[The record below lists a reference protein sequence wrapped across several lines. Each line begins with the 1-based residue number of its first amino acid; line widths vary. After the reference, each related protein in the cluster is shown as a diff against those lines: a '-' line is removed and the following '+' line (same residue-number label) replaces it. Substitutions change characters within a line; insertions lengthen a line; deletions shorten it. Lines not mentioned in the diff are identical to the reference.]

1 MRTLMTL
8 LGTVVF
14 GGLVHAQSAL
24 EIPDEPL
31 ARIQVVDD
39 QGQPIRTAKVHVSAS
54 MNDTRY
60 MATAPAW
67 QAVNARGV
75 CVAEGDETLRLR
87 LREVLEGRLPVE
99 LQAMIAAP
107 GYVPLYLECA
117 AKPRETMTATLAPA
131 RSFELRLL
139 TADGEPV
146 NLQMGEDLYQEHCS
160 SPLLIGS
167 VDGKPVCAVGEQ
179 QSEQSRF
186 MGAPPLCLNFGIY
199 PLGDGR
205 YRVDVPQAFTG
216 ALMLMV
222 HSPEVIRYYLR
233 TLEPDE
239 WQSGTVEVRLPK
251 PGVVMVKFD
260 LSAWHT
266 AYKDISKLS
275 LSIVPRGD
283 VKPSLIFY
291 SDAFRGRRFSGRLFV
306 ERNVAPGPYQVSLYL
321 WDEDLYQIKDSYQTI
336 LYAPWGGFVRHSEA
350 PKPFDIADY
359 RGKRQVRVQIQRAG
373 GKSVAGARYRVELTR
388 GYGQARTLQEGTLD
402 KNGALVLRNL
412 YENPADTEPSNAI
425 GYRIFVNGKFARYF
439 ALTQGDGIRDLQ
451 ITLAPQPGDP
461 AINFTATDLRTG
473 KPVELRTLRGKWVY
487 LEFWATWCGPCQTA
501 MEELKAFVE
510 KQPDSWRKQ
519 VVVLTVSVDQDKE
532 VVLPHL
538 QKRGWDKF
546 ALHAWDE
553 GQRAAQ
559 QYGVEGIPTAFLIDP
574 QGKVVWAGNPLTRQQ
589 ESLLRQIGNKGGAR

>member
-1 MRTLMTL
+1 
-8 LGTVVF
+8 
-14 GGLVHAQSAL
+14 
-24 EIPDEPL
+24 
-31 ARIQVVDD
+31 
-39 QGQPIRTAKVHVSAS
+39 
-54 MNDTRY
+54 
-60 MATAPAW
+60 
-67 QAVNARGV
+67 
-75 CVAEGDETLRLR
+75 
-87 LREVLEGRLPVE
+87 
-99 LQAMIAAP
+99 
-107 GYVPLYLECA
+107 
-117 AKPRETMTATLAPA
+117 
-131 RSFELRLL
+131 
-139 TADGEPV
+139 
-146 NLQMGEDLYQEHCS
+146 MGEDLYQEHRS

-167 VDGKPVCAVGEQ
+167 VDGAPVCALGEQ
-179 QSEQSRF
+179 QSERF
-186 MGAPPLCLNFGIY
+186 RASGAPPLCLNFGIY

-216 ALMLMV
+216 KLLLMV
-222 HSPEVIRYYLR
+222 HSPEVIRYYMR
-233 TLEPDE
+233 TLEPNE
-239 WQSGTVEVRLPK
+239 WQSGSVEVRLPK
-251 PGVVMVKFD
+251 PSTMVLEFD
-260 LSAWHT
+260 LEAWRK
-266 AYKDISKLS
+266 AYKDLS
-275 LSIVPRGD
+275 ESYLSITPQGGAQ
-283 VKPSLIFY
+283 SALAFY
-291 SDAFRGRRFSGRLFV
+291 SDAFVGRQFSGGLVV
-306 ERNVAPGPYQVSLYL
+306 ERNVAPGTYQALLYL
-321 WDEDLYQIKDSYQTI
+321 WNKDTHQTT
-336 LYAPWGGFVRHSEA
+336 LQVPEGGVVRQKIA
-350 PKPFDIADY
+350 PKPFDVADY

-412 YENPADTEPSNAI
+412 YENPADPEPSNVI

-519 VVVLTVSVDQDKE
+519 VVVLTVSIDEDKD
-532 VVLPHL
+532 VVLSHL
-538 QKRGWDKF
+538 QRRGWDKF

-559 QYGVEGIPTAFLIDP
+559 QYGVEGVPTAFLIDP

-589 ESLLRQIGNKGGAR
+589 ESLLRQIGSKGGAR

>member
-14 GGLVHAQSAL
+14 GGLVHAQSAM

-31 ARIQVVDD
+31 ARIQVVDE

-75 CVAEGDETLRLR
+75 CVVEGSETHRLR

-107 GYVPLYLECA
+107 GYVPLYLERA
-117 AKPRETMTATLAPA
+117 AKPRETMTATLTPA

-146 NLQMGEDLYQEHCS
+146 NLQMGEDLYQEHRS

-167 VDGKPVCAVGEQ
+167 ADGKPVCAVGEQ
-179 QSEQSRF
+179 QSERSRY

-222 HSPEVIRYYLR
+222 HSPEVIRYYIR

-251 PGVVMVKFD
+251 PSTMVLEFD
-260 LSAWHT
+260 LEAWRK
-266 AYKDISKLS
+266 AYKDLS
-275 LSIVPRGD
+275 ESYLSITPQEGAQSALV
-283 VKPSLIFY
+283 FY
-291 SDAFRGRRFSGRLFV
+291 SDAFVGRQFSGGLVV
-306 ERNVAPGPYQVSLYL
+306 ERNVAPGAYQVLLSL
-321 WDEDLYQIKDSYQTI
+321 WGKDTHQTT
-336 LYAPWGGFVRHSEA
+336 LQVPEGGVVRQKIA

-373 GKSVAGARYRVELTR
+373 GKSMAGARYRVELTR

-425 GYRIFVNGKFARYF
+425 GYRIFVNGKFARDF

>member
-14 GGLVHAQSAL
+14 GGLIYAQSAL

-31 ARIQVVDD
+31 ARIQVVDE
-39 QGQPIRTAKVHVSAS
+39 QGQPIRAAKVHVSAS
-54 MNDTRY
+54 INDTRY

-75 CVAEGDETLRLR
+75 CVVEGSETHRLR

-99 LQAMIAAP
+99 LQVMVAAP
-107 GYVPLYLECA
+107 GYVPLYLERA
-117 AKPRETMTATLAPA
+117 ANPRETITATLTPA

-146 NLQMGEDLYQEHCS
+146 NLQMGEDLYQEHRS

-167 VDGKPVCAVGEQ
+167 VDGKSVCAVGAP
-179 QSEQSRF
+179 QSERSRF

-222 HSPEVIRYYLR
+222 HSPEVIRYYMR

-251 PGVVMVKFD
+251 PSTIVLEFD
-260 LSAWHT
+260 LEAWRK
-266 AYKDISKLS
+266 AYKDFSELS
-275 LSIVPRGD
+275 LSVMPPGSAQS
-283 VKPSLIFY
+283 SLMFY
-291 SDAFRGRRFSGRLFV
+291 SDAFVGRQFSGGLVV
-306 ERNVAPGPYQVSLYL
+306 ERNVAPGTYQASLYL
-321 WDEDLYQIKDSYQTI
+321 WDKDTHQTT
-336 LYAPWGGFVRHSEA
+336 LQVPEGGVVRQKIA
-350 PKPFDIADY
+350 PKPFDVADY

-412 YENPADTEPSNAI
+412 YENPAGTDAFNAI
-425 GYRIFVNGKFARYF
+425 GYRIYVNDKSAHYF
-439 ALTQGDGIRDLQ
+439 MLTQGDGVRDLQ

>member
-14 GGLVHAQSAL
+14 GGLIYAQSAV

-31 ARIQVVDD
+31 ARIQVVDE

-67 QAVNARGV
+67 QVVNARGV
-75 CVAEGDETLRLR
+75 CVVEGSETHRLR

-99 LQAMIAAP
+99 LHCMVAAP
-107 GYVPLYLECA
+107 GYVPLHFERA
-117 AKPRETMTATLAPA
+117 ANLREPITATLKPA

-139 TADGEPV
+139 TASGEPV
-146 NLQMGEDLYQEHCS
+146 NLRMSEDLYQEHRS

-167 VDGKPVCAVGEQ
+167 TDNKPICALGER
-179 QSEQSRF
+179 QSERSRF
-186 MGAPPLCLNFGIY
+186 QNAPPLCLNFGIY
-199 PLGDGR
+199 PLGEGR

-216 ALMLMV
+216 ALVLMV
-222 HSPEVIRYYLR
+222 HSPEVIRYYMR

-239 WQSGTVEVRLPK
+239 WQSGSVEVRLPK
-251 PGVVMVKFD
+251 PSTMVLELD
-260 LSAWHT
+260 LEAWRK
-266 AYKDISKLS
+266 AYKDFSELS
-275 LSIVPRGD
+275 LSVMPPGSAQS
-283 VKPSLIFY
+283 SLMFY
-291 SDAFRGRRFSGRLFV
+291 SNAFVGRQFSGGLVV
-306 ERNVAPGPYQVSLYL
+306 ERNVAPGTYQALLYL
-321 WDEDLYQIKDSYQTI
+321 WNKDTHQKT
-336 LYAPWGGFVRHSEA
+336 LQVPEGGVVRQKIA
-350 PKPFDIADY
+350 PKPFDVADY

-412 YENPADTEPSNAI
+412 YENPANTDAFNAV
-425 GYRIFVNGKFARYF
+425 GYRIYVNGKFARYF
-439 ALTQGDGIRDLQ
+439 TLTQGDGVRDLQ

-559 QYGVEGIPTAFLIDP
+559 QYGVEGIPTAFLIDL

>member
-8 LGTVVF
+8 LGTVMF

-31 ARIQVVDD
+31 ARIQVVDE

-67 QAVNARGV
+67 QFVNARGV
-75 CVAEGDETLRLR
+75 CVVEGSETHRLR

-107 GYVPLYLECA
+107 GYVPLHFERA
-117 AKPRETMTATLAPA
+117 ANPREPITATLKPA

-139 TADGEPV
+139 TASGEPV
-146 NLQMGEDLYQEHCS
+146 NLRMSEDLYQEHRS

-167 VDGKPVCAVGEQ
+167 TDNKPICALGER
-179 QSEQSRF
+179 QSERSRF
-186 MGAPPLCLNFGIY
+186 QNAPPLCLNFGIY
-199 PLGDGR
+199 PLGEGR

-222 HSPEVIRYYLR
+222 HSPEVVRYYMR

-239 WQSGTVEVRLPK
+239 WQSGSVEVRLPK
-251 PGVVMVKFD
+251 PSTMVLELD
-260 LSAWHT
+260 LEAWRK
-266 AYKDISKLS
+266 AYKDFSELS
-275 LSIVPRGD
+275 LSVMPPGSAQS
-283 VKPSLIFY
+283 SLMFY
-291 SDAFRGRRFSGRLFV
+291 SDAFVGRQFSGGLVV
-306 ERNVAPGPYQVSLYL
+306 ERNVAPGTYQALLYL
-321 WDEDLYQIKDSYQTI
+321 WNKDTHQKT
-336 LYAPWGGFVRHSEA
+336 LQVPEGGVVRQKIA
-350 PKPFDIADY
+350 PKPFDVADY

-373 GKSVAGARYRVELTR
+373 GKSVAGARYRVDLTR
-388 GYGQARTLQEGTLD
+388 GYGQARTLQEGKLD
-402 KNGALVLRNL
+402 KNGAFVLRNL
-412 YENPADTEPSNAI
+412 YENPANTDAFNAV
-425 GYRIFVNGKFARYF
+425 GYRIYVNGKFARYF
-439 ALTQGDGIRDLQ
+439 TLTQGDGVRDLQ

>member
-14 GGLVHAQSAL
+14 GGLVHAQYAL

-31 ARIQVVDD
+31 ARIQVVDE

-75 CVAEGDETLRLR
+75 CVVEGSETHRLR

-99 LQAMIAAP
+99 LECMVAAP
-107 GYVPLYLECA
+107 GYVPLHLERA
-117 AKPRETMTATLAPA
+117 ANPRETITATLTPA

-139 TADGEPV
+139 TASGEPV
-146 NLQMGEDLYQEHCS
+146 NLRMSEDLYQEHRS

-167 VDGKPVCAVGEQ
+167 TDNKPICALGAP
-179 QSEQSRF
+179 QSERSRF
-186 MGAPPLCLNFGIY
+186 QNAPPLCLNFGIY
-199 PLGDGR
+199 PLGEGR

-216 ALMLMV
+216 ALVLMV
-222 HSPEVIRYYLR
+222 HSPEVVRYYMR

-251 PGVVMVKFD
+251 PSTMVLEVD
-260 LSAWHT
+260 LEAWRK
-266 AYKDISKLS
+266 AYKDFSELS
-275 LSIVPRGD
+275 RSVMPPGSAQS
-283 VKPSLIFY
+283 SLMFY
-291 SDAFRGRRFSGRLFV
+291 SDAFVGREFSGGLVV
-306 ERNVAPGPYQVSLYL
+306 ERNVAPGTYQVTLYL
-321 WDEDLYQIKDSYQTI
+321 WEKDSHQTT
-336 LYAPWGGFVRHSEA
+336 LQVPEGGVVRRKIA
-350 PKPFDIADY
+350 PKPYDIADY
-359 RGKRQVRVQIQRAG
+359 RGKRQVRVQIRRAG
-373 GKSVAGARYRVELTR
+373 GKSLAGASYRVELTR
-388 GYGQARTLQEGTLD
+388 GYGQARTLQKGQLD

-412 YENPADTEPSNAI
+412 YENPANTDAFNAV
-425 GYRIFVNGKFARYF
+425 GYRIYVNGKFARYF
-439 ALTQGDGIRDLQ
+439 TLTQGDGVRDLQ

-501 MEELKAFVE
+501 MEELRAFVE
-510 KQPDSWRKQ
+510 RQPDSWRKQ
-519 VVVLTVSVDQDKE
+519 VVVLTVSVDQDTD

-589 ESLLRQIGNKGGAR
+589 ESLLRQISSKGGAR

>member
-1 MRTLMTL
+1 
-8 LGTVVF
+8 
-14 GGLVHAQSAL
+14 
-24 EIPDEPL
+24 
-31 ARIQVVDD
+31 
-39 QGQPIRTAKVHVSAS
+39 
-54 MNDTRY
+54 
-60 MATAPAW
+60 
-67 QAVNARGV
+67 
-75 CVAEGDETLRLR
+75 
-87 LREVLEGRLPVE
+87 
-99 LQAMIAAP
+99 
-107 GYVPLYLECA
+107 
-117 AKPRETMTATLAPA
+117 
-131 RSFELRLL
+131 
-139 TADGEPV
+139 V
-146 NLQMGEDLYQEHCS
+146 NLRMPEDLYQEHRS

-167 VDGKPVCAVGEQ
+167 VDGAPVCALGAP
-179 QSEQSRF
+179 QSERSRF

-205 YRVDVPQAFTG
+205 YRVDVPQEFEG
-216 ALMLMV
+216 ALVLMV

-233 TLEPDE
+233 TLEPNE

-251 PGVVMVKFD
+251 PGMMVLEID
-260 LSAWHT
+260 LEAWRT
-266 AYKDISKLS
+266 AYKDLSELS
-275 LSIVPRGD
+275 LRVAPQAEA
-283 VKPSLIFY
+283 PSTLLFY
-291 SDAFRGRRFSGRLFV
+291 SDAFVGRRFSGGLV
-306 ERNVAPGPYQVSLYL
+306 VKRNVAPGTYQASLYL
-321 WDEDLYQIKDSYQTI
+321 WNKDTHQTT
-336 LYAPWGGFVRHSEA
+336 LQVPEGGVVRQKIA
-350 PKPFDIADY
+350 PKPFDVADY

-412 YENPADTEPSNAI
+412 YENPADPEPSNVI

-519 VVVLTVSVDQDKE
+519 VVVLTVSIDEDKD
-532 VVLPHL
+532 VVLSHL
-538 QKRGWDKF
+538 QRRGWDKF

>member
-14 GGLVHAQSAL
+14 GGLVHAQSAM

-31 ARIQVVDD
+31 ARIQVVDE

-75 CVAEGDETLRLR
+75 CVVEGSETHRLR

-107 GYVPLYLECA
+107 GYVPLYLERA
-117 AKPRETMTATLAPA
+117 AKPRETMTATLTPA

-146 NLQMGEDLYQEHCS
+146 NLQMGEDLYQEHRS

-167 VDGKPVCAVGEQ
+167 ADGKPVCAVGEQ
-179 QSEQSRF
+179 QSERSRY

-222 HSPEVIRYYLR
+222 HSPEVIRYYIR

-251 PGVVMVKFD
+251 PSTMVLEFD
-260 LSAWHT
+260 LEAWRK
-266 AYKDISKLS
+266 AYKDLS
-275 LSIVPRGD
+275 ESYLSITPQEGAQSALV
-283 VKPSLIFY
+283 FY
-291 SDAFRGRRFSGRLFV
+291 SDAFVGRQFSGGLVV
-306 ERNVAPGPYQVSLYL
+306 ERNVAPGAYQVLLSL
-321 WDEDLYQIKDSYQTI
+321 WGKDTHQTT
-336 LYAPWGGFVRHSEA
+336 LQAPEGGVVRQKIA

-373 GKSVAGARYRVELTR
+373 GKSMAGARYRVELTR

-574 QGKVVWAGNPLTRQQ
+574 QGKVVWAGDPLTRQQ